1 MIHSVTLKKT
11 VPVAALLVLMIA
23 ATACSKRRVF
33 YECQCY
39 QKGYH
44 TNNYAVGNVPGKDVY
59 DICHTIQKQNG
70 EDTCYGSGS
79 LK

>member
-1 MIHSVTLKKT
+1 MKRSFSTAAVILCM
-11 VPVAALLVLMIA
+11 VAAA
-23 ATACSKRRVF
+23 ACSKRRVH

-39 QKGYH
+39 QKGYYTH
-44 TNNYAVGNVPGKDVY
+44 SYNLGVVPGEQVY
-59 DICHTIQKQNG
+59 NMCHSIQQQYA

>member
-1 MIHSVTLKKT
+1 MKRSFSVAT
-11 VPVAALLVLMIA
+11 VILCMVAAA
-23 ATACSKRRVF
+23 ACSKRRVH

-39 QKGYH
+39 QKGYYTH
-44 TNNYAVGNVPGKDVY
+44 SYNLGIVPGEQVY
-59 DICHTIQKQNG
+59 NMCHSIQQQNA

>member
-1 MIHSVTLKKT
+1 MKRTVSVASAILC
-11 VPVAALLVLMIA
+11 VVAF
-23 ATACSKRRVF
+23 TACSQRRVH

-39 QKGYH
+39 QNGYY
-44 TNNYAVGNVPGKDVY
+44 TRSYNLGVVPGEKVY
-59 DICHTIQKQNG
+59 NMCHSIQLNNS